1 MSYAAPVSAL
11 IRTYGFR
18 VQKKEK
24 RKKCKRKE
32 KKSGLSASKMHPE
45 NCVFLKTVQKLFGAD
60 RLRLRSSWRSFTL
73 RPCASSFILFL
84 LFFGPERR
92 SSYGY
97 SVVIIAAQW
106 ICPAHCGRTLF
117 LSAPPCYIHPS
128 SYQLSL
134 SSFPRHTP
142 PFSPLPPVAAKP
154 STNIS
159 SNSISDIA
167 VDAAGRP
174 RLFTVQIISNLRVHS
189 DAYLPNWGTQSER
202 DTKKKK

>member
-1 MSYAAPVSAL
+1 
-11 IRTYGFR
+11 
-18 VQKKEK
+18 
-24 RKKCKRKE
+24 
-32 KKSGLSASKMHPE
+32 MHPE

-92 SSYGY
+92 SSYRY
-97 SVVIIAAQW
+97 SVVIIPAAHW
-106 ICPAHCGRTLF
+106 IGPAHCGRTLF
-117 LSAPPCYIHPS
+117 LSAPPCYIYPS
-128 SYQLSL
+128 SYQ
-134 SSFPRHTP
+134 HTP
-142 PFSPLPPVAAKP
+142 PFSPSPPVAAKA

-159 SNSISDIA
+159 SNSISDITA
-167 VDAAGRP
+167 DATGRP

-202 DTKKKK
+202 DTKKE